1 MAEALRETGGRVE
14 SSRDSLAGAGWICEK
29 PGTYLALTPRYRPD
43 FSWLSPSTL
52 WRSRNDVIAKYVE
65 DPVPELRRAWVE
77 RLADDAGGK
86 ARDLIMDRYTGLDHF
101 KFVFFGDPGEGDAS
115 QYALVPLL
123 TAHERDAEFAFI
135 SSDVIYP
142 AGGVNEYL
150 EKFYRPYGDFP
161 APIYAVPGNHD
172 WYDGLH
178 GFAVHF
184 CGADPYR
191 EPPRPRRGRGLRG
204 ALRNLLWRGP
214 EEVDPAVLARIRELR
229 ADPKQRL
236 DQPAPYFVLEAGPVD
251 LIGIDNGITG
261 TIDREQGDW
270 LRRVSRRSPKP
281 KVLVLGKPIY
291 ADGEY
296 HPREIEGGGTVD
308 EVVRDPGNN
317 YVATVV
323 GDKHNYQRYG
333 VDVGGGRV
341 IQHIVSGGG
350 GAFTH
355 ATHKIPK
362 VNLPGVSEEGFRCY
376 PRRGD
381 SLSYYSR
388 LYDRKLGL
396 GRGLLYVPPDEAAA
410 IMARRL
416 GIEATREGDRKVEV
430 SERSRRAAARVFP
443 LPGQARGPLYRVFE
457 ELFDR
462 NEPPL
467 FKNYLRV
474 EVGLRSLSISC
485 IGVTGCLEHE
495 QDPPVEDRVEIA
507 L

>member
-1 MAEALRETGGRVE
+1 MSEAPGTTGRVA
-14 SSRDSLAGAGWICEK
+14 SSRDSVAGAGWRCERR
-29 PGTYLALTPRYRPD
+29 GTYLSLAPRNRPD
-43 FSWLSPSTL
+43 FSWISPSTL
-52 WRSRNDVIAKYVE
+52 WRSRNDAIAEYVD
-65 DPVPELRRAWVE
+65 DPVPELRRAWI
-77 RLADDAGGK
+77 RTLAGDDETP
-86 ARDLIMDRYTGLDHF
+86 DLVLSRHANLDSF

-150 EKFYRPYGDFP
+150 EKFYRPYQDFP

-191 EPPRPRRGRGLRG
+191 KPPRPRGRGGLRG
-204 ALRNLLWRGP
+204 ALRRLLWRDP
-214 EEVDPAVLARIRELR
+214 EEADPTVLKRCRELR
-229 ADPKQRL
+229 GSPRQRSH
-236 DQPAPYFVLEAGPVD
+236 QPAPYFVLETGPVD
-251 LIGIDNGITG
+251 FVGVDNGIRG
-261 TIDREQGDW
+261 NLDREQGEW
-270 LRRVSRRSPKP
+270 LRGVSRRSPKP

-291 ADGEY
+291 ADGKY

-308 EVVRDPGNN
+308 EVVRDPVNN

-323 GDKHNYQRYG
+323 GDKHNYQRYE
-333 VDVGGGRV
+333 VGLGDGRV
-341 IQHIVSGGG
+341 VQHIVSGGG

-355 ATHKIPK
+355 ATHKIPR
-362 VNLPGVSEEGFRCY
+362 VRLPGVSEEGFRCY

-381 SLSYYSR
+381 SLSYYSK
-388 LYDRKLGL
+388 LYDRSLGL

-410 IMARRL
+410 IMAQRL
-416 GIEATREGDRKVEV
+416 GIEATREGDRKVRV
-430 SERSRRAAARVFP
+430 SESSRRAAARVFP
-443 LPGQARGPLYRVFE
+443 LPGQARGPLHRIFE
-457 ELFDR
+457 EIFDR
-462 NEPPL
+462 NDPPL

-474 EVGLRSLSISC
+474 EVSPRSLAISC
-485 IGVTGCLEHE
+485 VGVTGCLEHE
-495 QDPPVEDRVEIA
+495 QDPPIEDRVQIP

>member
-1 MAEALRETGGRVE
+1 MTEELRSSGRHVE
-14 SSRDSLAGAGWICEK
+14 SSRDSLAGAGWRCER
-29 PGTYLALTPRYRPD
+29 PGIYLDLAPRDRPD
-43 FSWLSPSTL
+43 FSWISPSTL
-52 WRSRNDVIAKYVE
+52 WRSRNDVIAEYVD
-65 DPVPELRRAWVE
+65 DPTSGLRSKWVS
-77 RLADDAGGK
+77 RLMGGNPDVGPDLVVDRHAG
-86 ARDLIMDRYTGLDHF
+86 LEYF

-123 TAHERDAEFAFI
+123 TTHERDAEFAFI

-150 EKFYRPYGDFP
+150 EKFYRPYANFP

-184 CGADPYR
+184 CGADPF
-191 EPPRPRRGRGLRG
+191 EKPPQPRGGGLRG
-204 ALRNLLWRGP
+204 KIRSLLWRDP
-214 EEVDPAVLARIRELR
+214 EA
-229 ADPKQRL
+229 ADPRVLERCRQLRQTPRQRAA
-236 DQPAPYFVLEAGPVD
+236 QPTPYFVLEAGPVD
-251 LIGIDNGITG
+251 LVGIDNGMTG
-261 TIDREQGDW
+261 RLDRNQGEW
-270 LRRVSRRSPKP
+270 IRRVSRRPGRP

-296 HPREIEGGGTVD
+296 HPRKIEGGGTVD
-308 EVVRDPGNN
+308 EVVRDPANN

-333 VDVGGGRV
+333 VDVGGGRT

-355 ATHKIPK
+355 ATHKIPR
-362 VNLPGVSEEGFRCY
+362 VNLPGVSEEDFVCY

-381 SLSYYSR
+381 SLSYYSK
-388 LYDRKLGL
+388 LYDRSLGL

-410 IMARRL
+410 IMAERL
-416 GIEATREGDRKVEV
+416 GVAATREGDRSARV
-430 SERSRRAAARVFP
+430 SESSRRAAARVFP
-443 LPGQARGPLYRVFE
+443 LPGQARGPLHRIFE
-457 ELFDR
+457 EIFDR
-462 NEPPL
+462 NDPPL

-474 EVGLRSLSISC
+474 QVTPDVLSFSC
-485 IGVTGCLEHE
+485 VGVTGCLEHE
-495 QDPPVEDRVEIA
+495 QEPPVEDRVEIR

>member
-1 MAEALRETGGRVE
+1 MTDASSEAGRRVE
-14 SSRDSLAGAGWICEK
+14 SSRSSLRGAGWGCER
-29 PGTYLALTPRYRPD
+29 PGTYLALAPRYRPD

-52 WRSRNDVIAKYVE
+52 WRSRNDVVAEYVD
-65 DPVPELRRAWVE
+65 DPVSELRHEWLD
-77 RLADDAGGK
+77 RLAGSATG
-86 ARDLIMDRYTGLDHF
+86 RDLVVDRHAGLEAF

-150 EKFYRPYGDFP
+150 EKFYRPYKDFP
-161 APIYAVPGNHD
+161 APVYAVPGNHD

-191 EPPRPRRGRGLRG
+191 KPPRPRTEHGLRG
-204 ALRNLLWRGP
+204 AVRNLLWRDP
-214 EEVDPAVLARIRELR
+214 EEADPAVLERCRKLR
-229 ADPKQRL
+229 ANPGQRL
-236 DQPAPYFVLEAGPVD
+236 GQPAPYFVLEAGPVD
-251 LIGIDNGITG
+251 LVGIDQGIRG
-261 TIDREQGDW
+261 TLDREQGEW
-270 LRRVSRRSPKP
+270 LRRVSRRSRKP

-296 HPREIEGGGTVD
+296 HPRGIEGGGTVD
-308 EVVRDPGNN
+308 EIVRDPENN

-323 GDKHNYQRYG
+323 GDKHNYQRYP

-341 IQHIVSGGG
+341 IQHVVSGGG

-362 VNLPGVSEEGFRCY
+362 VDLPGVSEEGFRCY

-381 SLSYYSR
+381 SLSYYSK

-396 GRGLLYVPPDEAAA
+396 GRGFLYVPPDEAAA
-410 IMARRL
+410 IMACRL
-416 GIEATREGDRKVEV
+416 GIEATREGDRKVKV

-474 EVGLRSLSISC
+474 EVSPRSLSVSC
-485 IGVTGCLEHE
+485 VGVTGCFEHE
-495 QDPPVEDRVEIA
+495 QDPPIEDRVEIA

>member
-1 MAEALRETGGRVE
+1 MTEEGSKGAAGHVET
-14 SSRDSLAGAGWICEK
+14 SRDSIAGAGWRCER
-29 PGTYLALTPRYRPD
+29 PGTYLDLAPRNRPD

-52 WRSRNDVIAKYVE
+52 WRSRNDPLAEYVD
-65 DPVPELRRAWVE
+65 DPTHELRVAWVE
-77 RLADDAGGK
+77 RLT
-86 ARDLIMDRYTGLDHF
+86 RDLPEEAQDLVLDRHAGLGSF
-101 KFVFFGDPGEGDAS
+101 GFVFFGDSGEGDPS

-123 TAHERDAEFAFI
+123 NTHEREAEFAFI

-150 EKFYRPYGDFP
+150 EKFYRPYKDFP

-184 CGADPYR
+184 CGADPYE
-191 EPPRPRRGRGLRG
+191 EPPGPRGGGLRG
-204 ALRNLLWRGP
+204 MLRSLLWREP
-214 EEVDPAVLARIRELR
+214 EPADPQTLERCRELR
-229 ADPKQRL
+229 PSPRQRAY
-236 DQPAPYFVLEAGPVD
+236 QPAPYFVLETGAVD
-251 LIGIDNGITG
+251 LVGIDQGIRG
-261 TIDREQGDW
+261 TLDREQGEW
-270 LRRVSRRSPKP
+270 LRRVSRRSSRP

-296 HPREIEGGGTVD
+296 HPCEIQGGGTVD
-308 EVVRDPGNN
+308 EVVRDPANN

-323 GDKHNYQRYG
+323 GDKHNYQRYP
-333 VDVGGGRV
+333 VELPDGRV
-341 IQHIVSGGG
+341 IQHVVSGGG

-362 VNLPGVSEEGFRCY
+362 VDLPGVTEEGFVCY

-388 LYDRKLGL
+388 LYDRRLG
-396 GRGLLYVPPDEAAA
+396 GRSLFYVPPEEAAA
-410 IMARRL
+410 IMAQRL
-416 GIEATREGDRKVEV
+416 GIEPIRAGDRTVRV
-430 SERSRRAAARVFP
+430 SESSRRAARRVFP

-457 ELFDR
+457 EFFDR
-462 NEPPL
+462 NRPPL

-474 EVGLRSLSISC
+474 EANPDSLTIAC
-485 IGVTGCLEHE
+485 VGVTGCLEHE
-495 QDPPVEDRVEIA
+495 QSPPIEDRVRIP